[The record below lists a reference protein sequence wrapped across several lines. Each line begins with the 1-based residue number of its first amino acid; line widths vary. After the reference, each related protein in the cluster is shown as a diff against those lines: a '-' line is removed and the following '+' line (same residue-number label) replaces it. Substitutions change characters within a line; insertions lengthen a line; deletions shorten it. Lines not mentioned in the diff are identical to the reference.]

1 MLHECLQLVL
11 LWSQLRSCGPAH
23 AQSGPIQLKLSCD
36 PSPDSIL
43 SPSNLYSCSKR
54 LHGGCLPVP
63 AWTCGRA
70 EMESYEEFCLR
81 SLVRL
86 KGSEEFKK
94 TCEPQ
99 WALKPHSLIRFR
111 GRAVL
116 SPLVRTKTHKKTIWV
131 FFSLRTCVT
140 CTSEPQNDRIL
151 LAHTAETLE
160 LIIDEQSVAV
170 DQWAAPWSRSGD
182 SCQWLVN
189 NSSLRFVRK
198 WPVCVCRCLLGFSS
212 QDFNQQMRSSF
223 MTHFSMFGSS
233 SLPLWLLK
241 WNPLNKTLLYLNV

>member
-11 LWSQLRSCGPAH
+11 LGSQFRSCGLTH

-43 SPSNLYSCSKR
+43 SPYNLNSCSKR
-54 LHGGCLPVP
+54 LHGGCFPVP
-63 AWTCGRA
+63 AWTCGCS

-86 KGSEEFKK
+86 KGSGEFKK

-99 WALKPHSLIRFR
+99 WALKPHSLIRFC

-116 SPLVRTKTHKKTIWV
+116 SPLVRT
-131 FFSLRTCVT
+131 CVT
-140 CTSEPQNDRIL
+140 CTSEPHHDRIL
-151 LAHTAETLE
+151 LAHTAEPLE
-160 LIIDEQSVAV
+160 LILDEQSVPV
-170 DQWAAPWSRSGD
+170 DRLAAPWSRSGD

-189 NSSLRFVRK
+189 
-198 WPVCVCRCLLGFSS
+198 
-212 QDFNQQMRSSF
+212 D
-223 MTHFSMFGSS
+223 
-233 SLPLWLLK
+233 
-241 WNPLNKTLLYLNV
+241 

>member
-1 MLHECLQLVL
+1 MLHDCLQLVL
-11 LWSQLRSCGPAH
+11 LWSQFRSCGPAH

-54 LHGGCLPVP
+54 LHGGCFPVP
-63 AWTCGRA
+63 AWTCGCS

-81 SLVRL
+81 SLFRL

-99 WALKPHSLIRFR
+99 WALKPHSVIRFC

-116 SPLVRTKTHKKTIWV
+116 SPLVRTKTHKKITIWV
-131 FFSLRTCVT
+131 FSPSEHVSPAPLSLIMTEY
-140 CTSEPQNDRIL
+140 SWLIQQNHSSCRVHFRW
-151 LAHTAETLE
+151 AVGCSR
-160 LIIDEQSVAV
+160 SV
-170 DQWAAPWSRSGD
+170 SRSGD

-189 NSSLRFVRK
+189 N
-198 WPVCVCRCLLGFSS
+198 
-212 QDFNQQMRSSF
+212 
-223 MTHFSMFGSS
+223 
-233 SLPLWLLK
+233 
-241 WNPLNKTLLYLNV
+241 